1 MVKLGSMVEYMWHFV
16 CLLVYPISFPLYIP
30 VARRWREN
38 IGWTVSKK
46 ILMSFQCLKILW
58 GYKFPVK
65 MVQQI
70 RFLSSYIFHRAG
82 HRFTV
87 TRWTRSIQEQ
97 PLSAWETFRRGP
109 TSHNEC
115 SNHWWTQFCLDF
127 HWFQAECHRI
137 SSWRILVSS
146 KYSFRMLWDAL
157 GCCGNV
163 IPYIPW
169 CWQPWNNPWGA
180 RSKLELRW
188 SQQRVG
194 RGTTGTMGTT
204 GTKSILDFFFVTW
217 HVTHWSNF
225 GGAIHCNTI
234 CWLPNCK
241 QWHTDWLIVVP
252 WCSKKY
258 AVEKL
263 LQQTRSRVLW
273 SCDVLCWSQDFV
285 PDRKVHKTG
294 CFTFPLQS
302 KNNSSSN
309 DQKCD

>member
-70 RFLSSYIFHRAG
+70 RFLSSHIFHRAG

-146 KYSFRMLWDAL
+146 KYSFRMLWDAVGMWFHIFHDVGNL
-157 GCCGNV
+157 GTIHEERVRSLNSDDLSKE
-163 IPYIPW
+163 W
-169 CWQPWNNPWGA
+169 EEARRARWARRA
-180 RSKLELRW
+180 RSRFW
-188 SQQRVG
+188 
-194 RGTTGTMGTT
+194 
-204 GTKSILDFFFVTW
+204 IFFFVTW